1 MSDIMP
7 DGWQPLTFGRP
18 GGMAVRKIVHID
30 EDLCDGCGDCVPSCA
45 EGAIQIIGG
54 KARLLADN
62 LCDGLGA
69 CLGECPQGAI
79 TIEERDADEFDEEAV
94 HDHLAHMPPPGP
106 VDFASLMGG
115 GSHGHLPTPMPAPAS
130 TPAAPRPAHGG
141 GGGCPGSRMMHFPM
155 AGTAA
160 PASGPAGPAPG
171 ATPAAQPALTS
182 ELRQWPIQLHLV
194 NPAAPYFQGANLL
207 LAADCCA
214 FASAEFH
221 QRFLRGK
228 ALAMACPKLDHGMDV
243 YRQKLTA
250 MIDQAGIDTITVLIM
265 EVPCCG
271 GLLTLAQQAVAA
283 ASRKV
288 PLKLAVIGVQ
298 GQVVREQW
306 V

>member
-1 MSDIMP
+1 
-7 DGWQPLTFGRP
+7 
-18 GGMAVRKIVHID
+18 MAVRKIVHID

-94 HDHLAHMPPPGP
+94 HDHLAHMPPPDP
-106 VDFASLMGG
+106 VDIASLMGG
-115 GSHGHLPTPMPAPAS
+115 RPRGLAPMPMPLSAS
-130 TPAAPRPAHGG
+130 PKATHA
-141 GGGCPGSRMMHFPM
+141 GGGCPGSRTMHFPQ
-155 AGTAA
+155 AGAAA
-160 PASGPAGPAPG
+160 PAAAAPG
-171 ATPAAQPALTS
+171 AAAS
-182 ELRQWPIQLHLV
+182 ELRQWPVQLHLV
-194 NPAAPYFQGANLL
+194 NPTAPYFQGANLL

-221 QRFLRGK
+221 PRFLRGK
-228 ALAMACPKLDHGMDV
+228 ALAMACPKLDHGQDA

-250 MIDQAGIDTITVLIM
+250 MIDQAGLDTITVLIM

-288 PLKLAVIGVQ
+288 PVKLAVIGVQ

>member
-1 MSDIMP
+1 
-7 DGWQPLTFGRP
+7 
-18 GGMAVRKIVHID
+18 MAVRKIVHID

-54 KARLLADN
+54 KAVLLADN

-79 TIEERDADEFDEEAV
+79 TIEERDADAFDEEAV
-94 HDHLAHMPPPGP
+94 HDHLAHMPDLSPI
-106 VDFASLMGG
+106 DISALMGG
-115 GSHGHLPTPMPAPAS
+115 GRPAPSAPAPA
-130 TPAAPRPAHGG
+130 PAAPRPAHGGG
-141 GGGCPGSRMMHFPM
+141 GGGCPGSRMMHFPV
-155 AGTAA
+155 AGAA
-160 PASGPAGPAPG
+160 IPAGPAP
-171 ATPAAQPALTS
+171 AAPVSPAAAPAPAAS
-182 ELRQWPIQLHLV
+182 ELRQWPVQLHLV
-194 NPAAPYFQGANLL
+194 NPGAPYFQGANLL

-228 ALAMACPKLDHGMDV
+228 ALAMACPKLDQGMDA
-243 YRQKLTA
+243 YRQKLVA

-288 PLKLAVIGVQ
+288 PLKLAVLGVQ

>member
-1 MSDIMP
+1 
-7 DGWQPLTFGRP
+7 
-18 GGMAVRKIVHID
+18 MAQRKIVHID
-30 EDLCDGCGDCVPSCA
+30 EELCDGCGDCVPSCA

-54 KARLLADN
+54 KAVLLADN

-69 CLGECPQGAI
+69 CLGECPRGAI
-79 TIEERDADEFDEEAV
+79 TIEERDADDFDEAAV
-94 HDHLAHMPPPGP
+94 EDHLAHMPDMGP
-106 VDFASLMGG
+106 VDLGSLLG
-115 GSHGHLPTPMPAPAS
+115 GSRLSPFPSA
-130 TPAAPRPAHGG
+130 PAAPVAHGHGHGHTHGHG
-141 GGGCPGSRMMHFPM
+141 GGGCPGSRTMHFPT
-155 AGTAA
+155 AGAAA
-160 PASGPAGPAPG
+160 PATAAGGPAAGAAPV
-171 ATPAAQPALTS
+171 S

-194 NPAAPYFQGANLL
+194 NPGAPYFQGANLL

-228 ALAMACPKLDHGMDV
+228 ALAMACPKLDQNQDV

-250 MIDQAGIDTITVLIM
+250 MIDQSGLDTVTVLIM

-288 PLKLAVIGVQ
+288 PIKLAVLGVQ
-298 GQVVREQW
+298 GQVVREAW
-306 V
+306 C

>member
-1 MSDIMP
+1 
-7 DGWQPLTFGRP
+7 
-18 GGMAVRKIVHID
+18 MAVRKIVHID

-79 TIEERDADEFDEEAV
+79 RIEERDADEFDEDAV
-94 HDHLAHMPPPGP
+94 HEHLSRMPAPGP
-106 VDFASLMGG
+106 SDFASLLGG
-115 GSHGHLPTPMPAPAS
+115 RPHGPTPTPMPA
-130 TPAAPRPAHGG
+130 APKPAHG
-141 GGGCPGSRMMHFPM
+141 GGGCPGSRTMHFPQ
-155 AGTAA
+155 AGAAA
-160 PASGPAGPAPG
+160 PSGAPAAGPA
-171 ATPAAQPALTS
+171 AAAS
-182 ELRQWPIQLHLV
+182 ELRQWPVQLHLV
-194 NPAAPYFQGANLL
+194 NPGAPYFQGANLL

-221 QRFLRGK
+221 PRFLRGK
-228 ALAMACPKLDHGMDV
+228 ALALACPKLDHGQDI

-288 PLKLAVIGVQ
+288 PVKLAVIGVQ

>member
-1 MSDIMP
+1 
-7 DGWQPLTFGRP
+7 
-18 GGMAVRKIVHID
+18 MAVRKIVHID

-54 KARLLADN
+54 KAVLLADN

-79 TIEERDADEFDEEAV
+79 TIEERDADEYDEEAV
-94 HDHLAHMPPPGP
+94 HDHLAHMPPAGP
-106 VDFASLMGG
+106 VDFASLMGNRP
-115 GSHGHLPTPMPAPAS
+115 HGQAPEATP
-130 TPAAPRPAHGG
+130 APRPAHG
-141 GGGCPGSRMMHFPM
+141 GGGCPGSRMMHFPQVG
-155 AGTAA
+155 AAAA
-160 PASGPAGPAPG
+160 PAAPAPAAPV
-171 ATPAAQPALTS
+171 ATPAAAPALAS
-182 ELRQWPIQLHLV
+182 ELRQWPVQLHLV
-194 NPAAPYFQGANLL
+194 NPTAPYFQGANLL

-228 ALAMACPKLDHGMDV
+228 ALAMACPKLDQGMDT

-250 MIDQAGIDTITVLIM
+250 MIDQAGVDTITVLIM

-288 PLKLAVIGVQ
+288 PLKLAVLGVQ

>member
-1 MSDIMP
+1 
-7 DGWQPLTFGRP
+7 
-18 GGMAVRKIVHID
+18 MAVRKIVRID

-79 TIEERDADEFDEEAV
+79 KVEERDADEFDEAAV
-94 HDHLAHMPPPGP
+94 HEHLAKMPAPDP

-115 GSHGHLPTPMPAPAS
+115 RPHGPLPAV
-130 TPAAPRPAHGG
+130 PAAPRPAP
-141 GGGCPGSRMMHFPM
+141 GGGCPGSRTMHFPV
-155 AGTAA
+155 AGAATPAAA
-160 PASGPAGPAPG
+160 PASG
-171 ATPAAQPALTS
+171 AAAS

-194 NPAAPYFQGANLL
+194 NPTAPYFQGANLL

-214 FASAEFH
+214 FATAEFH
-221 QRFLRGK
+221 PRFLRGK
-228 ALAMACPKLDHGMDV
+228 ALAMACPKLDQGMDT

-250 MIDQAGIDTITVLIM
+250 MIDQAGLDTITVLIM
-265 EVPCCG
+265 EVPCCA

>member
-1 MSDIMP
+1 
-7 DGWQPLTFGRP
+7 
-18 GGMAVRKIVHID
+18 MAVRKIVRID

-54 KARLLADN
+54 KAVLLADN

-79 TIEERDADEFDEEAV
+79 TIEERDADEYDEAAV
-94 HDHLAHMPPPGP
+94 HDHLAHMPEPGP
-106 VDFASLMGG
+106 VDLASLMGVRP
-115 GSHGHLPTPMPAPAS
+115 HGVAPAPRQA
-130 TPAAPRPAHGG
+130 PA
-141 GGGCPGSRMMHFPM
+141 GGGCPGSRTMHFPL
-155 AGTAA
+155 AGTNA
-160 PASGPAGPAPG
+160 PAP
-171 ATPAAQPALTS
+171 ATPAAPAASATLTS

-194 NPAAPYFQGANLL
+194 NPTAPYFQGANLL

-214 FASAEFH
+214 FATAEFH
-221 QRFLRGK
+221 PRFLRGK
-228 ALAMACPKLDHGMDV
+228 ALAMACPKLDHSQDT

-265 EVPCCG
+265 EVPCCA

-288 PLKLAVIGVQ
+288 PVKLAVIGVQ